1 MNTNSRWI
9 LHHTEQLILVQIVT
23 ESRKRE
29 VVKYDPAREQREGW
43 EQKSSTSVYIFEAL
57 LYEDGHNFEDLNVA
71 LNLSLICYKSFKSD

>member
-1 MNTNSRWI
+1 M
-9 LHHTEQLILVQIVT
+9 QIVT

-57 LYEDGHNFEDLNVA
+57 LHEDDHEFKDLNIA
-71 LNLSLICYKSFKSD
+71 LNLSIYYKSPKSD

>member
-9 LHHTEQLILVQIVT
+9 SHHTEQLILVQIVT

-43 EQKSSTSVYIFEAL
+43 DQKSPTSVYICEAL
-57 LYEDGHNFEDLNVA
+57 LSEDGHNFEDLNVA
-71 LNLSLICYKSFKSD
+71 LNL

>member
-9 LHHTEQLILVQIVT
+9 SHHTEQLILVQIVT

-43 EQKSSTSVYIFEAL
+43 EQKSSTSVYNFEAL
-57 LYEDGHNFEDLNVA
+57 LHEDGHDFKDLNIA
-71 LNLSLICYKSFKSD
+71 SNLSICCESPKSD